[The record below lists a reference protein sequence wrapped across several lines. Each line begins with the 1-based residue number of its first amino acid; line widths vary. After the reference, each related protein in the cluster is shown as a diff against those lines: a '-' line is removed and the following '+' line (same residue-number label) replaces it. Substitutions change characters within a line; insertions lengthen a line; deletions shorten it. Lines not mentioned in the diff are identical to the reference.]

1 MYVWGGGLYGF
12 YLLRNCPP
20 VLPVP
25 QKPVFVRACIDEVS
39 TRRKIPVCK
48 SKEVKDKEQTSVGT
62 PSVVRECVH
71 CKKRFAIFPF
81 G

>member
-1 MYVWGGGLYGF
+1 M
-12 YLLRNCPP
+12 
-20 VLPVP
+20 
-25 QKPVFVRACIDEVS
+25 VFISFVIAPLFFQFLKNQFLSALVDEVS

-48 SKEVKDKEQTSVGT
+48 SKDIADMEQTSEGT
-62 PSVVRECVH
+62 PSVVRECVN